1 MPSTP
6 KKESAANTETTLTGT
21 NAEDDAKTAQDIAT
35 HADRPTG
42 SQVYRWVGTY
52 AQEFIGPNDTTPMA
66 APGDYVEL
74 DLAMSP
80 LAGEFWDD
88 GLLIEAPGQTA
99 GPAPEDETIA
109 AAKAEE
115 AAAAEDTAAN
125 AEKK

>member
-6 KKESAANTETTLTGT
+6 KKESTAVQLSGT
-21 NAEDDAKTAQDIAT
+21 NAEDDATAVP

-42 SQVYRWVGTY
+42 LQVYRWIGTY
-52 AQEFIGPNDTTPMA
+52 AHEFPGPNETTPYA

-80 LAGEFWDD
+80 LAGEYWDN

-99 GPAPEDETIA
+99 GPAPEDEAVA

-115 AAAAEDTAAN
+115 AAAAATADEEA
-125 AEKK
+125 KGGK

>member
-6 KKESAANTETTLTGT
+6 KKETGT
-21 NAEDDAKTAQDIAT
+21 NVEDDKAEALAVAT

-42 SQVYRWVGTY
+42 SQVFRWVGTY
-52 AQEFIGPNDTTPMA
+52 AQEFIGPNDTTPTA

-74 DLAMSP
+74 DLAMNP
-80 LAGEFWDD
+80 LAGEFYDD

-99 GPAPEDETIA
+99 GPAPEDEAVA

-115 AAAAEDTAAN
+115 EAATN